1 MNRPARPTER
11 FDVGL
16 QHERTALAWERTSI
30 AMMVAGVVLARYAA
44 TNELFIISVVG
55 LIQVALGAAVLV
67 WAGAH
72 YEDLHG
78 RLRDGTGVIHP
89 VMAKTIGLG
98 TVVFTGFGLVVAL
111 ATAF

>member
-1 MNRPARPTER
+1 VNRPPRPTER

-30 AMMVAGVVLARYAA
+30 AMMTAGIVFARFAA
-44 TNELFIISVVG
+44 TNGRFIFSVVG

-78 RLRDGTGVIHP
+78 RLRDGRDVIHP
-89 VMAKTIGLG
+89 VMAKAVGLA
-98 TVVFTGFGLVVAL
+98 TVALTGIALVVGV
-111 ATAF
+111 ATVI